1 MQGDALSLPFENGR
15 FERVFASHFYGH
27 LEEADRVAFL
37 AEARRVAPEVVIVD
51 SSLQGG
57 MERNEWQDRVL
68 KDGSQWK
75 VYKRYL
81 STGTLLAELGGGMTL
96 HSGRWFIAV
105 RSPL

>member
-1 MQGDALSLPFENGR
+1 VVGDALELPFEDGS

-27 LEEADRVAFL
+27 LEEADRLRFIG
-37 AEARRVAPEVVIVD
+37 EARRVAPELVIVD
-51 SSLQGG
+51 SALQGG
-57 MERNEWQDRVL
+57 IERSEWQDRVL
-68 KDGSQWK
+68 KDGSEWR

-81 STGTLLAELGGGMTL
+81 STGTLLSELGGGGTL